1 MDTIKI
7 GKYIAENRKAKKL
20 TQEQLAEKLGVTAK
34 TISRWENGN
43 YMPDISLLKPLSTE
57 LGVSLNDL
65 LSGEKVEKEQYQ
77 EKLEENI
84 INTIDYTNQKMLE
97 KNKLISWILIVV
109 GILMAFTAMSTIP
122 SDSSW
127 GSIYSVLGG
136 MISVIGVS
144 RLTRKWSY
152 AKRVLCNF
160 GYFAIFVAVLFVL
173 DFVSVVSMKQAPRFS
188 YLKTYSSEISNM
200 IEYKA
205 PFYNVY
211 RINYDTKNEYY
222 IIDTK
227 KEYTS
232 KTVPVV
238 PFNREK
244 SGIDNI
250 IKYKNKYVG
259 NNSNDG
265 NLLNSLP
272 LSEYGLIFEIDSEKL
287 ELTVDYHIT
296 DWYINDDLYVE
307 RALIYNS
314 VSIFSL
320 IDNVQVIH
328 YNFTGK
334 SYQVDREMVEE
345 IYPNYSKI
353 NDSGINKDN
362 FNKYLE
368 QKINDDEFVKEMFEK
383 LFVNN

>member
-1 MDTIKI
+1 MDNIKI
-7 GKYIAENRKAKKL
+7 GKYIAENRKKKNM
-20 TQEQLAEKLGVTAK
+20 TQEQLAEKIGVTSK

-43 YMPDISLLKPLSTE
+43 YMPDISLLKPLSEE
-57 LGVSLNDL
+57 LDITLNDL
-65 LSGEKVEKEQYQ
+65 LSGEKVEKEKYQ

-84 INTIDYTNQKMLE
+84 INTIDYSNKKVAE
-97 KNKLISWILIVV
+97 KNNSISLLLVV
-109 GILMAFTAMSTIP
+109 FGVLCTITAMSIFP

-127 GSIYSVLGG
+127 GGIYSVFGG
-136 MISVIGVS
+136 IISFIGICKLTNKFKRCKRLLICTTYLIVFMIALVIIDYISVVNIH
-144 RLTRKWSY
+144 
-152 AKRVLCNF
+152 
-160 GYFAIFVAVLFVL
+160 
-173 DFVSVVSMKQAPRFS
+173 QAPRFS
-188 YLKTYSSEISNM
+188 YSKIYNQNM

-222 IIDTK
+222 IIDTEK
-227 KEYTS
+227 KYTQD
-232 KTVPVV
+232 TIPVV

-259 NNSNDG
+259 NNSNDS

-272 LSEYGLIFEIDSEKL
+272 LSEYGLVFEIDSEKL
-287 ELTVDYHIT
+287 GLTVDYHIT
-296 DWYINDDLYVE
+296 DWYINDDMYVE

-320 IDNVQVIH
+320 IDNVQYIT

-334 SYQVDREMVEE
+334 SYKIERSKVQEL
-345 IYPNYSKI
+345 YPNYNEINKNEIDKDSFNIYLESKI
-353 NDSGINKDN
+353 TDDTFIKDI
-362 FNKYLE
+362 FNK
-368 QKINDDEFVKEMFEK
+368 
-383 LFVNN
+383 LFI